1 MPTTVLSTYVR
12 DFHHGQPTNEQ
23 SKQIRHETFQRYSS
37 TQTRRLRLQEEDRS
51 PSVASC
57 LVWNEKLT
65 EKRPTTTTK
74 ETFLDALVPITS
86 SQQQRRTSFHSQSMV
101 NLPNSS
107 SSSMEFPP
115 IVSSESPMR
124 SQKMTELVSKYL

>member
-12 DFHHGQPTNEQ
+12 DFHHGQPTVDQ

-37 TQTRRLRLQEEDRS
+37 TQTRRLRLQEDDRS

-57 LVWNEKLT
+57 LVWNQNLT
-65 EKRPTTTTK
+65 EKRATTTTK
-74 ETFLDALVPITS
+74 ETFLDALVPISS
-86 SQQQRRTSFHSQSMV
+86 SQQRRPSFHSQSMV

-107 SSSMEFPP
+107 SSMEFPA
-115 IVSSESPMR
+115 IASSESPMR